1 MNDQTATIAVLRG
14 APNSDVQALL
24 RKLVERWRGTARLAG
39 VVGEGHGI
47 PDRECGAGYLR
58 SLATGERFPI
68 FTDRGSPT
76 GCHLD
81 GRGAIDA
88 ATVSAWLETI
98 GAHPAWARRS
108 VQLWVFL
115 PPLILMML
123 EQVALGT
130 HHVLNILEYR
140 LGSVFTHGL
149 AAPGPDGAADPH
161 LTLNLLFVNVDPL
174 PAFANVDMWLG
185 VGVAALLIVATIRI
199 RQYRDDT

>member
-88 ATVSAWLETI
+88 AEMYRTFNCGIGMVVIVESARADE
-98 GAHPAWARRS
+98 AVRRLA
-108 VQLWVFL
+108 QLG
-115 PPLILMML
+115 
-123 EQVALGT
+123 EQ
-130 HHVLNILEYR
+130 
-140 LGSVFTHGL
+140 
-149 AAPGPDGAADPH
+149 
-161 LTLNLLFVNVDPL
+161 
-174 PAFANVDMWLG
+174 
-185 VGVAALLIVATIRI
+185 ALLIGEVSRGDRGVVIDA
-199 RQYRDDT
+199 

>member
-47 PDRECGAGYLR
+47 PDRECGAGDLR

-88 ATVSAWLETI
+88 ADAVQRDIAAGCDLIVLNKFGQLEGAGKGLSAAFTAAIAAGIPLLTSVSDERDANWRAFAGVPYVVLPVDAAAVDAWKLR
-98 GAHPAWARRS
+98 ALAA
-108 VQLWVFL
+108 
-115 PPLILMML
+115 
-123 EQVALGT
+123 VALPT
-130 HHVLNILEYR
+130 HR
-140 LGSVFTHGL
+140 
-149 AAPGPDGAADPH
+149 
-161 LTLNLLFVNVDPL
+161 
-174 PAFANVDMWLG
+174 
-185 VGVAALLIVATIRI
+185 
-199 RQYRDDT
+199 